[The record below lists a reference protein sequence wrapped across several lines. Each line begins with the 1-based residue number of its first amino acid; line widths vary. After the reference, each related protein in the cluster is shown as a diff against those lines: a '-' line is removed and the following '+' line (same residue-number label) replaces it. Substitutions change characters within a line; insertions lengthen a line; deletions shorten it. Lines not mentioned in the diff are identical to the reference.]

1 MQQRLTICQRYWGK
15 NSSLGYQIGLGD
27 PELSSDSRITGFCN
41 GASLWS
47 LKHCAT
53 DNSKDGSN
61 VLWPPNNSVS
71 LETEI
76 LNLSIHPHNSAGVL
90 KPTQDWYPV
99 VFNDT

>member
-1 MQQRLTICQRYWGK
+1 M
-15 NSSLGYQIGLGD
+15 
-27 PELSSDSRITGFCN
+27 SDWARRPPRITGCCN
-41 GASLWS
+41 GASLWY

-76 LNLSIHPHNSAGVL
+76 VNLSVHPHNSAGVL
-90 KPTQDWYPV
+90 KPAQDWYPL
-99 VFNDT
+99 VFNDTEKQLLIFFVDLQNL